1 MRNYCFLYH
10 AQNVTSPVGSIL
22 TGLHHHFNNILPTLK
37 KKIAFLSGNKKVL
50 DHPESPV
57 TRSSSSF
64 LLKDSVRDQNL
75 DANKLFNV
83 INGSFLKSGTSCKPI

>member
-10 AQNVTSPVGSIL
+10 AQNIASSVGSVL
-22 TGLHHHFNNILPTLK
+22 TGLHHFNDILPTLKK

-50 DHPESPV
+50 DHPGSPV

-75 DANKLFNV
+75 NTNKLFDV
-83 INGSFLKSGTSCKPI
+83 INGSVLKSGTSCKPI